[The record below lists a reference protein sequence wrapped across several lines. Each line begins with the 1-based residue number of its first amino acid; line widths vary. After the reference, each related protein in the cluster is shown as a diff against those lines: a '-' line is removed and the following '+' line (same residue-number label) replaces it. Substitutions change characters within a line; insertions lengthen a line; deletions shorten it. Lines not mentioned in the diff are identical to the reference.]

1 MRFLTGFA
9 FATVVLGFLLVLA
22 WCAAA
27 AVATLG
33 GPDINLPGQLVRSG
47 ATMLVIGGAI
57 YTLLKSQ
64 QKPKTGNRS
73 ESESA

>member
-9 FATVVLGFLLVLA
+9 FATVVLGLLLVVA
-22 WCAAA
+22 WSAAA
-27 AVATLG
+27 ALAALG
-33 GPDINLPGQLVRSG
+33 GPDINMPGELMRSG

-64 QKPKTGNRS
+64 QTSQAVDRNTD
-73 ESESA
+73 ESA

>member
-9 FATVVLGFLLVLA
+9 FATVVLGFLLVVA

-27 AVATLG
+27 AVAALG

-57 YTLLKSQ
+57 YTLIKSQ
-64 QKPKTGNRS
+64 ERS
-73 ESESA
+73 KAADPNKHESV

>member
-9 FATVVLGFLLVLA
+9 FATVVLGFLLVVA

-27 AVATLG
+27 AVAALG
-33 GPDINLPGQLVRSG
+33 GPDINLPGQLLRSG

-57 YTLLKSQ
+57 YALMKSQ
-64 QKPKTGNRS
+64 EKAKAAGDNKDK
-73 ESESA
+73 SA